1 MKIYSKLILGVSVL
15 STSLM
20 LSGFLNPAFAEEL
33 PKGIVTGNDV
43 NLRENP
49 SLQAKSIM
57 QVDINNI
64 VSVLGKT
71 DGWYQIKLSDGTEG
85 WMSASYVSLREE
97 DISRSGGLRDIVD
110 FAKRFLGV
118 GYVYG
123 GSSPKGFD
131 CSGFTS
137 YVFKNFGINLPR
149 TAFGQSSAGEAVDK
163 SDLKVGD
170 LVLFRTLGSKKINH
184 AGIYIGDGNFIHSSS
199 GKGEV
204 RIDTLLDGYY
214 NEHYATARRVI

>member
-1 MKIYSKLILGVSVL
+1 MKTYGKLIVGASVL

-20 LSGFLNPAFAEEL
+20 LSGFFNPVLADEF
-33 PKGIVTGNDV
+33 PKGIVTGDDV

-49 SLQAKSIM
+49 GLESKVIT

-64 VSVLGKT
+64 IMVLGKT
-71 DGWYQIKLSDGTEG
+71 DGWYQIRLSDGTEG

-118 GYVYG
+118 KYVYG

-137 YVFKNFGINLPR
+137 YIYKNFGIELPR
-149 TAFGQSSAGEAVDK
+149 TAFEQSETGEAVDK
-163 SDLKVGD
+163 SNLEVGD
-170 LVLFRTLGSKKINH
+170 LVFFKTLGSKKINH
-184 AGIYIGDGNFIHSSS
+184 AGIYIGEGNFIHSSS
-199 GKGEV
+199 GGGEV
-204 RIDTLLDGYY
+204 RIDTLLTGYY
-214 NEHYATARRVI
+214 NEHYAAARRVK